1 MQSARSFS
9 VILWT
14 DGAFD
19 AVENMRRDTSLLDR
33 AERRPSHEP
42 VLRVYR
48 FEPPGITL
56 GYAQD
61 PARVLDLERC
71 KRDGIAWAV
80 RPTGGRAIFH
90 DQEWTYALA
99 ARLDDPVWGGARER
113 AYDRISS
120 VMVESLRR
128 LGVPAELLA
137 SQRRPRWARG
147 TTRARG
153 DVSCFAATARHEV
166 VLAGRKLAG
175 SAQRRTAT
183 ALLQQGSILLG
194 PGHLR
199 LADYLNFSEREREDA
214 RAELERNAASPV
226 TSIDAARDFDRWR
239 EVLVSVLGDVRVQD
253 GAAPETEPATI
264 VMATPLH
271 RGA

>member
-1 MQSARSFS
+1 

-19 AVENMRRDTSLLDR
+19 AVENMRRDTSLLER
-33 AERRPSHEP
+33 AERRPNP
-42 VLRVYR
+42 GAVLRVYR

-71 KRDGIAWAV
+71 QRDGIAWAV

-120 VMVESLRR
+120 LIVESLRR
-128 LGVPAELLA
+128 LGVPAALVA
-137 SQRRPRWARG
+137 SLR
-147 TTRARG
+147 RARG
-153 DVSCFAATARHEV
+153 VPGPARARRDVSCFAATARHEV
-166 VLAGRKLAG
+166 VLGGRKLAG

-199 LADYLNFSEREREDA
+199 LTDYLNLSEREREDA
-214 RAELERNAASPV
+214 RAELERNAASAV
-226 TSIDAARDFDRWR
+226 TSIDVVRDFDRWR
-239 EVLVSVLGDVRVQD
+239 ETLVSVLGDVRVQD
-253 GAAPETEPATI
+253 GAPLNTEAATS
-264 VMATPLH
+264 VAATPVY